1 MKFPLMVAIRQE
13 LAREPLEDP
22 RVALGA
28 GLDAAAPGWR
38 PAEGGRVAIAVGSRK
53 IERLVELV
61 ELLADRLGAAGCRPF
76 IIPAMGSHGGATAE
90 GQERVLGSLGVS
102 EETTGAPVESSM
114 EVIALGETPGGA
126 AAFIDRMAMESDAIV
141 VINRVG
147 PHTGYSG
154 PVQSG
159 VVKMLAVGLGKAA
172 GAGSLHRHGF
182 ASGHLIGEMADLLLE
197 KAPPVLAVALVEDG
211 TRRLSRL
218 EVLAG
223 VDIRRRE
230 PGLLEAAVSMW
241 PGIPLDAAD
250 LLIVEELGKDISG
263 VGMDPLVTGRGK
275 TVPEG
280 ARFAAKR
287 LVALSL
293 TPGSLGNATGVG
305 HADIITERLLRAID
319 FEVMRKNVMTSGALE
334 RARIPLAAGSD
345 RDAVSMALESLGCS
359 SPREAK
365 VVRIKNTR
373 ELSEFQASIPLALE
387 LKDREGIT
395 VGAEASEMAF
405 DSRGTIR

>member
-1 MKFPLMVAIRQE
+1 
-13 LAREPLEDP
+13 
-22 RVALGA
+22 
-28 GLDAAAPGWR
+28 
-38 PAEGGRVAIAVGSRK
+38 
-53 IERLVELV
+53 
-61 ELLADRLGAAGCRPF
+61 
-76 IIPAMGSHGGATAE
+76 
-90 GQERVLGSLGVS
+90 
-102 EETTGAPVESSM
+102 M
-114 EVIALGETPGGA
+114 EVIALGETRGGA
-126 AAFIDRMAMESDAIV
+126 AAFIDRLAMESDAIV

-172 GAGSLHRHGF
+172 GARSLHRHGF

-223 VDIRRRE
+223 VDTRRRE

-241 PGIPLDAAD
+241 PGIPLDSAD
-250 LLIVEELGKDISG
+250 LLIVEEMGKDISG

-275 TVPEG
+275 AFPFG
-280 ARFAAKR
+280 GRFAAKR

-319 FEVMRKNVMTSGALE
+319 FEVMRKNVITSGALE
-334 RARIPLAAGSD
+334 RARIPLSASSD
-345 RDAVSMALESLGCS
+345 RDAVSLALESLGCS

-373 ELSEFQASIPLALE
+373 ELSEFQASIALALE
-387 LKDREGIT
+387 LKDKEGIT